1 MRQIT
6 RIFIHCTASP
16 QSWGRAELLA
26 EFKRKGWKNPGYH
39 YIVTKDGRVQQ
50 LLVEDSVANGVKGY
64 NQSSIHVAYVG
75 GIDSKGHPTDN
86 RTAQQKAALR
96 TLLKDLRSKHPTAQ
110 ILGHRDIWGTAPSKW
125 QKQCPCFDARKEY
138 GEI

>member
-39 YIVTKDGRVQQ
+39 YVILQDGRTEQ
-50 LLVEDSVANGVKGY
+50 LLTEARVANGVQGY
-64 NQSSIHVAYVG
+64 NQSAIHVAYVG
-75 GIDSKGHPTDN
+75 GIDTQGHPTDN
-86 RTAQQKAALR
+86 RTAPQRLR
-96 TLLKDLRSKHPTAQ
+96 LRSLLASLRSRYPKAT
-110 ILGHRDIWGTAPSKW
+110 ILGHRDIWGSDPSKW